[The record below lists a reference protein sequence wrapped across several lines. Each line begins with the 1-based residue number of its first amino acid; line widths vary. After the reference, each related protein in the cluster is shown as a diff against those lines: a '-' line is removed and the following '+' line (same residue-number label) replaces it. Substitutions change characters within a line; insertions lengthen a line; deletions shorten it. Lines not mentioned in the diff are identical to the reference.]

1 MELYTMNDIKDQ
13 VVGKVGTAK
22 RDDMERELTNF
33 RIGLQIRNARKAK
46 NMTQKQLAE
55 KIGKER
61 SFISKIE
68 TAGANL
74 TLNTLYDIVERGLG
88 MTFNIDISDKHATT
102 TT

>member
-1 MELYTMNDIKDQ
+1 MELHTMDDIKDR
-13 VVGKVGTAK
+13 VVGKVGTVE

-61 SFISKIE
+61 SFISKVE
-68 TAGANL
+68 TDGANL
-74 TLNTLYDIVERGLG
+74 TLNTLYDIIERGLG
-88 MTFNIDISDKHATT
+88 MTFDINISEKSTT
-102 TT
+102 TH